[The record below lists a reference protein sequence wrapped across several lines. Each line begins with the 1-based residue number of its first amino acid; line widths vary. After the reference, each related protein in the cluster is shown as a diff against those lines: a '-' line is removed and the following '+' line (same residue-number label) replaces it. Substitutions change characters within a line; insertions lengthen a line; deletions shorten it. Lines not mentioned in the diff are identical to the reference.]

1 MTIPLI
7 PGINQRT
14 VRIRAVLFDVGG
26 PIDLETA
33 FEAAIDADIKAGLE
47 REGFGVD
54 DETWA
59 AANRHAVAFFA
70 PSLYRSVIWQLT
82 GGDEAS
88 ATRVYDWVEAQADG
102 RTHFELRPGIDD
114 VLKTLRARGLKLG
127 LVANQP
133 LRVLDLLQQH
143 GVGDYFT
150 SNGISALHGFR
161 KPDVRLFLRTCEELG
176 VPPESCIMVGDR
188 IDNDIAPAKL
198 LGMRT
203 VLIRTGRHREQQPR
217 SWDERPD
224 REVVDAAGILRAVVE
239 LVEEG
244 IDHSC

>member
-7 PGINQRT
+7 PGINQRAA
-14 VRIRAVLFDVGG
+14 RIRAVLFDIGG
-26 PIDLETA
+26 PIDLETS
-33 FEAAIDADIKAGLE
+33 FEAAIDADIRAGLE
-47 REGFGVD
+47 REGFSID
-54 DETWA
+54 DAAWA
-59 AANRHAVAFFA
+59 AANRYAVSTFA

-82 GGDEAS
+82 GDDDAM
-88 ATRVYDWVEAQADG
+88 ATRIYDQIEAQAHG
-102 RTHFELRPGIDD
+102 RNFFELRPGIGD
-114 VLKTLRARGLKLG
+114 VLKTIRARGLKLG

-143 GVGDYFT
+143 GVGDYFA
-150 SNGISALHGFR
+150 SNGISALYGFR
-161 KPDVRLFLRTCEELG
+161 KPDVRLFLRVCEDLG
-176 VPPESCIMVGDR
+176 VTPESCIMVGDR
-188 IDNDIAPAKL
+188 VDNDVAPAKL

-203 VLIRTGRHREQQPR
+203 VLIRSGRHREQQPR

-224 REVVDAAGILRAVVE
+224 REVEDAAGILRAVIE